1 MRRDPKAVAG
11 TIELALGRTVK
22 YFRAKKGIGQEALA
36 HISGINRTYM
46 TDIELG
52 RRSVGIGVIT
62 KIING
67 LDVDMYT
74 FMNALSECYYVILAK
89 DITNKEIS

>member
-1 MRRDPKAVAG
+1 
-11 TIELALGRTVK
+11 
-22 YFRAKKGIGQEALA
+22 
-36 HISGINRTYM
+36 M